1 MKINVGVFFGGKSVE
16 HEISVISA
24 LQTINAINKEK
35 YEVVPIYIAKNNIM
49 YTGSK
54 LSDINSYKNI
64 DKLLESST
72 KVNIISA
79 DGKYF
84 LVKYPFRKFSKNV
97 ISTIDIAFPVVHGT
111 NVEDGTLQGFFET
124 IGIPYVGCNV
134 LSSALGMDKFAMK
147 AVFEKNNIPVLPCVC
162 LGEKEYSENSSM
174 FIDEIEN
181 NITYPVI
188 IKPINLGSS
197 IGISKANNRNELQE
211 SIEMAFDFSNRII
224 AERAIKNLKEINC
237 SVVGDFEQAEASAC
251 EEPINV
257 DDILSFQD
265 KYLESGNT
273 KGMTSLKRK
282 LPAEISPEIE
292 LLIKG
297 LAVKAFK
304 SLNCNGV
311 SRIDFL
317 IDNDTNDV
325 WVNEINTIPGSL
337 SFYLWEAVG
346 VSFPDLTEKLI
357 KLAFKKHREK
367 ENVSYSYDTNI
378 LSNMTF
384 GSKSGKSGNKNG

>member
-72 KVNIISA
+72 KVNIIFA

>member
-1 MKINVGVFFGGKSVE
+1 
-16 HEISVISA
+16 
-24 LQTINAINKEK
+24 
-35 YEVVPIYIAKNNIM
+35 
-49 YTGSK
+49 
-54 LSDINSYKNI
+54 
-64 DKLLESST
+64 
-72 KVNIISA
+72 
-79 DGKYF
+79 
-84 LVKYPFRKFSKNV
+84 
-97 ISTIDIAFPVVHGT
+97 
-111 NVEDGTLQGFFET
+111 
-124 IGIPYVGCNV
+124 
-134 LSSALGMDKFAMK
+134 
-147 AVFEKNNIPVLPCVC
+147 
-162 LGEKEYSENSSM
+162 
-174 FIDEIEN
+174 
-181 NITYPVI
+181 
-188 IKPINLGSS
+188 
-197 IGISKANNRNELQE
+197 
-211 SIEMAFDFSNRII
+211 
-224 AERAIKNLKEINC
+224 
-237 SVVGDFEQAEASAC
+237 
-251 EEPINV
+251 
-257 DDILSFQD
+257 
-265 KYLESGNT
+265 
-273 KGMTSLKRK
+273 